1 MIDEREPRR
10 WSARNSEVP
19 DELRALLGAGRAHA
33 PAAGDVAELRQ
44 RLALRLGP
52 EAGLGPQTSLLP
64 AAPTG
69 STLQLLG
76 RVAAVAGGVG
86 TAALLGL
93 WLSSTPPSA
102 GPSSTSPP
110 APESAPSVLT
120 APPSVTAPPVTAP
133 AVEATTA
140 EAAPAT
146 ASPDSA
152 IDTTP
157 PAAAARTA
165 HTKRAP
171 AAALASSEAELLRR
185 AQAALAERPRE
196 ALRLTAEHQRRFAR
210 PALSEEREVIA
221 IEALRRL
228 GKKSAA
234 EQREAAFERRYRGSV
249 HQGKLRDSAR

>member
-1 MIDEREPRR
+1 
-10 WSARNSEVP
+10 
-19 DELRALLGAGRAHA
+19 
-33 PAAGDVAELRQ
+33 
-44 RLALRLGP
+44 
-52 EAGLGPQTSLLP
+52 
-64 AAPTG
+64 
-69 STLQLLG
+69 
-76 RVAAVAGGVG
+76 
-86 TAALLGL
+86 
-93 WLSSTPPSA
+93 
-102 GPSSTSPP
+102 
-110 APESAPSVLT
+110 
-120 APPSVTAPPVTAP
+120 VTAP

-140 EAAPAT
+140 DATDGASPGAAP
-146 ASPDSA
+146 P
-152 IDTTP
+152 TP
-157 PAAAARTA
+157 EPRAA

-228 GKKSAA
+228 GQKSAA